1 MGMEDDPIS
10 QLFKRLALDMPELME
25 EVVAFIE
32 RRTADLNEDDSAA
45 PRSAES
51 VASAVLAPTPQD
63 DAAGKLRS
71 PCSSTPGS
79 SPASMPMPSG

>member
-32 RRTADLNEDDSAA
+32 RRTADPE
-45 PRSAES
+45 
-51 VASAVLAPTPQD
+51 
-63 DAAGKLRS
+63 
-71 PCSSTPGS
+71 
-79 SPASMPMPSG
+79 